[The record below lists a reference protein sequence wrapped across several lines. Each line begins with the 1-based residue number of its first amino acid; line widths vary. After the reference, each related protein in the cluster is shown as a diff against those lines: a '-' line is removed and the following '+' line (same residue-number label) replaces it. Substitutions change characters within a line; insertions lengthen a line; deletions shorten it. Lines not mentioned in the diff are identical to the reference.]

1 MSCLLSTLLS
11 IIIFRLDFS
20 IVILVNNIDVDLV
33 SLLFQEVSG
42 SDHFGQDIPHS
53 ENIGLS
59 WALGVQF
66 FFCIGNM
73 INHWGYYLPC
83 KVVVDGHPEVF
94 VYLTPHDGHF
104 CSISVLC
111 NNASK
116 NARNNFGINVRHLQV
131 LNMPY
136 YFALFIINNYVHN
149 TLLIFVFLLAHL
161 L

>member
-66 FFCIGNM
+66 FFCIGNRSLLFPWSWNQQFASSYPCAQQM
-73 INHWGYYLPC
+73 LYQCTTLYLYIC
-83 KVVVDGHPEVF
+83 L
-94 VYLTPHDGHF
+94 LTV
-104 CSISVLC
+104 SMVI
-111 NNASK
+111 
-116 NARNNFGINVRHLQV
+116 QWW
-131 LNMPY
+131 
-136 YFALFIINNYVHN
+136 
-149 TLLIFVFLLAHL
+149 FVFTSSPLTYYCRHNCKSLSL
-161 L
+161 